1 MRVVVNTRRVR
12 RNRQIA
18 QYAFFVTLGVLIL
31 GLFVTNAAP
40 NNPVLLIAPLIVL
53 PIGVIATIYSVRMAN
68 LWLREPRPEAVL
80 QQGLKGQS
88 TRSVLYHYFFPARHL
103 LISPQGVFS
112 LTIRP
117 QDGRFTVK
125 GDRWRK
131 QGSLMSQFM
140 TFFRQDAVGNPHL
153 EAQHEAARTQQLLDQ
168 VLPGAGVTVQPLI
181 VMIGPYAE
189 VEVEESSIPILYADS
204 KKKPNLK
211 TFFKD
216 IKKGDEAPAVS
227 LSDEQIAQLEQA
239 QGIVAEA
246 Q

>member
-40 NNPVLLIAPLIVL
+40 NNPILLVAPLIVL
-53 PIGVIATIYSVRMAN
+53 PVGVIATIYSVRMAN
-68 LWLREPRPEAVL
+68 LWLREPRPEAIL

-88 TRSVLYHYFFPARHL
+88 TRSVLYHYFLPARHL

-112 LTIRP
+112 MTIRP
-117 QDGRFTVK
+117 QDGRFSIK
-125 GDRWRK
+125 DDRWHRY
-131 QGSLMSQFM
+131 GSMMSQFM
-140 TFFRQDAVGNPHL
+140 TFFRQDSVGSPHL
-153 EAQHEAARTQQLLDQ
+153 EAVRDAARTQQLLDK
-168 VLPGAGVTVQPLI
+168 VLPDTGVVVQPLI
-181 VMIGPYAE
+181 VMIGPLVE

-216 IKKGDEAPAVS
+216 IKKGEEAAPTS
-227 LSDEQIAQLEQA
+227 LSDEQIAQLEQSL
-239 QGIVAEA
+239 GIASEE
-246 Q
+246 

>member
-40 NNPVLLIAPLIVL
+40 NNPILLIAPLIVL
-53 PIGVIATIYSVRMAN
+53 PVGVIATIYSVRMAN

-88 TRSVLYHYFFPARHL
+88 SRTVLYHYYLPARHL

-117 QDGRFTVK
+117 QDGTFTVK
-125 GDRWRK
+125 GDRWRRH
-131 QGSLMSQFM
+131 GSMLSQFM
-140 TFFRQDAVGNPHL
+140 TFFRQDSVGSPHL
-153 EAQHEAARTQQLLDQ
+153 DAVNQAARTQQLLDKA
-168 VLPGAGVTVQPLI
+168 LPDSGVIIQPLI

-189 VEVEESSIPILYADS
+189 VEVEESEIPILYADS

-216 IKKGDEAPAVS
+216 IKKGEEEAAPS
-227 LSDEQIAQLEQA
+227 LTDDQIAQFEQA
-239 QGIVAEA
+239 LGIVAEE